1 MHLFWLIYGTNW
13 SIAIEQSWKFQ
24 NSNSTWMHMALACS
38 LKLACAGRTLE
49 NGTNWIEAMI
59 SIMHVFVRKGSMLPD
74 VSLHKRWPKWVHA
87 WRESCQHKFH
97 LSIAFNFNWLFL
109 GALIFGHSQFK
120 SLYLGAPMYVC
131 QNMDFSLDALI
142 FSQFMVF
149 YIMALVLAMGNEVQ
163 IIITLTL

>member
-1 MHLFWLIYGTNW
+1 
-13 SIAIEQSWKFQ
+13 
-24 NSNSTWMHMALACS
+24 MHMALACS